1 MKNQFNCTGIAVLLQ
16 GIGIIIGGVHFW
28 PVNLPL
34 SCDTWFIVI
43 DSFTAF
49 FLSVI
54 HDFAV
59 DTKFTVSGSVGLGL
73 IGRIVALVVLP
84 VAVVVIG
91 PVVLTS

>member
-1 MKNQFNCTGIAVLLQ
+1 MKNRFNCTGIAVLLH

-34 SCDTWFIVI
+34 ACDAWFIVI

-49 FLSVI
+49 FLGVI

-59 DTKFTVSGSVGLGL
+59 DTKFTVSGSVGFGL
-73 IGRIVALVVLP
+73 VALVVVLP
-84 VAVVVIG
+84 VAVVV
-91 PVVLTS
+91 

>member
-1 MKNQFNCTGIAVLLQ
+1 MKNRFNCTGIAVLLH

-34 SCDTWFIVI
+34 TCDTWYIVI
-43 DSFTAF
+43 DSFSAF
-49 FLSVI
+49 FLSVS

-73 IGRIVALVVLP
+73 AVLAVVLS
-84 VAVVVIG
+84 VAVVV
-91 PVVLTS
+91 